1 MVPKEK
7 ISPKRRFLPTTAGA
21 SPGTTLPTGTSSS
34 KREEGAVPKAERQEE
49 GSYLSVGVLVVLL
62 VPGVVVL
69 LDEAEVLLPFPLQGQ
84 LPALR
89 VGREIALH
97 WESSAQGRPSFLTS
111 PWNPGSCATHKRQ
124 AHNSELGKEL
134 SWNLAFPAL
143 HLGVTQLHQMQFPK
157 KRVNQQTHT
166 SLGFELQKDT
176 AMTLPDQKPLQ
187 LS

>member
-21 SPGTTLPTGTSSS
+21 SPGMTLPTGTSSS

-111 PWNPGSCATHKRQ
+111 PWNPASCATHKRQ

-134 SWNLAFPAL
+134 SWIWPSQPLILESPNFIRCS
-143 HLGVTQLHQMQFPK
+143 FPK
-157 KRVNQQTHT
+157 K
-166 SLGFELQKDT
+166 E
-176 AMTLPDQKPLQ
+176 
-187 LS
+187 